1 MNLLNETNATTA
13 RLEFQQMV
21 RGYAEGICGRQSV
34 GPLNADIHPDDQML
48 LHSLGHHQNSDIA
61 LSQYYAISLQ
71 QFYAAYQI
79 LKSFFDPSDPSLKI
93 LDFACGYG
101 RLLRLLTT
109 QIPARQVSASEIQTD
124 AVAYVA
130 EKFGVCGLQSFAN
143 PAEFLPERV
152 SSDGESSDKFD
163 FIWVASLFSHL
174 PEPLFHGWMQK
185 LTSLLT
191 PRGVLCFSTRDQA
204 LLSADK
210 SMPESGIL
218 YYGVSE
224 TTPLADE
231 IYGTTYVSENFVKH
245 SIERATE
252 SAQPYFRL
260 PKALAHEQDLYIV
273 ARSSEFS
280 LAPLA
285 NFRRG
290 AWGWADLCALSNK
303 GVLQLEGWAASL
315 DDGVLDDVLV
325 TVEGTTF
332 SCVTGLSR
340 ADVAV
345 VFGDPRL
352 SNAGWTLTQVLANA
366 PRRVRIS
373 IEARSRAGERA
384 LLFAGELCAAQ

>member
-1 MNLLNETNATTA
+1 MNLLNETMATTA
-13 RLEFQQMV
+13 SLKFQQMM

-34 GPLNADIHPDDQML
+34 APLNADIHSDDQML

-61 LSQYYAISLQ
+61 LSQYYAISFQ

-109 QIPARQVSASEIQTD
+109 QIPAQQVWASEIQTD
-124 AVAYVA
+124 AVAYVV
-130 EKFGVCGLQSFAN
+130 EKFGVHGLQSFSN
-143 PAEFLPERV
+143 PAEFLPEGIR
-152 SSDGESSDKFD
+152 SNMESTDKFD

-174 PEPLFHGWMQK
+174 PESLFHGWMQK

-191 PRGVLCFSTRDQA
+191 PRGVLCFSIRDQA

-218 YYGVSE
+218 YYGISE

-231 IYGTTYVSENFVKH
+231 IYGTTYVSESFVRY
-245 SIERATE
+245 SIERAT
-252 SAQPYFRL
+252 APAHPYFRL
-260 PKALAHEQDLYIV
+260 PKALAHEQDLYVV
-273 ARSSEFS
+273 ARSSDIS
-280 LAPLA
+280 LAPLTS
-285 NFRRG
+285 FRRG
-290 AWGWADLCALSNK
+290 AWGWADSCTLSNK

-325 TVEGTTF
+325 TIEGATF
-332 SCVTGLSR
+332 SCVTGLPR
-340 ADVAV
+340 ADVAA
-345 VFGDPRL
+345 VFADHRL
-352 SNAGWTLTQVLANA
+352 NNAGWTLTQVLANA
-366 PRRVRIS
+366 PQRVRIC

-384 LLFAGELCAAQ
+384 LLFAGELVAAK